1 MWTPPQNHWG
11 GLWLIKKR
19 CTDYFSVRGF
29 GADFPSLIVR
39 LNLNLMIPKLS
50 SIWKV
55 LVLTT
60 STWHHLLFINN
71 YTPFAGKIKLN
82 KSYLLRRST
91 KLSIDGL

>member
-55 LVLTT
+55 LVFDRTRAPQA
-60 STWHHLLFINN
+60 SHQWEV
-71 YTPFAGKIKLN
+71 
-82 KSYLLRRST
+82 RRT
-91 KLSIDGL
+91 KFSDVQ